1 MMMVISAADDNCVHF
16 FIIAQCEKRSL
27 LFIKGSSQTNSR
39 VSCSCEHV
47 HGRRLVRA
55 GKRPRWSRGSEG
67 SSPYK
72 SVFKWGEK
80 DERVLCK
87 KHRTCSWFSLVQ
99 SWLHYPSF
107 FHWMTWVCLSFNWWV
122 WAPSTLTMSFYCHL
136 LDKCKTPPSAP
147 SAPSR
152 TAWCWGCV
160 RCCLS
165 RCSYL
170 QCRWLVLHV
179 KYCVLGVNMAEVQH
193 NERCSLRSFKRAL
206 IV

>member
-27 LFIKGSSQTNSR
+27 LFVKGSSQTNSR

-72 SVFKWGEK
+72 SVFKWGEE

-87 KHRTCSWFSLVQ
+87 NIVTVHVFHSSNHDFIIPVSFTGWHESASVSTGESELQAPWRWASTAICWTNVRLHRRPPR
-99 SWLHYPSF
+99 LHQGLRGAEAA
-107 FHWMTWVCLSFNWWV
+107 CDAV
-122 WAPSTLTMSFYCHL
+122 WAGAVTYSVGGWCCMLSIVRWELIWQRFSTMKDVHSDPLKGL
-136 LDKCKTPPSAP
+136 
-147 SAPSR
+147 
-152 TAWCWGCV
+152 
-160 RCCLS
+160 
-165 RCSYL
+165 
-170 QCRWLVLHV
+170 
-179 KYCVLGVNMAEVQH
+179 
-193 NERCSLRSFKRAL
+193 
-206 IV
+206 

>member
-1 MMMVISAADDNCVHF
+1 MIWIWSRQWKDTFWQSENIQAVPSRCASLCFFVLFPNYWMLPFMMMVISAADDNCVHF

-136 LDKCKTPPSAP
+136 LDKCKTAPSAP
-147 SAPSR
+147 SAP
-152 TAWCWGCV
+152 
-160 RCCLS
+160 
-165 RCSYL
+165 
-170 QCRWLVLHV
+170 
-179 KYCVLGVNMAEVQH
+179 
-193 NERCSLRSFKRAL
+193 
-206 IV
+206 

>member
-1 MMMVISAADDNCVHF
+1 MIWIWSRQWKDTFWQSENIQAVPSRCASLCFFVLFPNYWMLPFMMMVISAADDNCVHF

-39 VSCSCEHV
+39 VFCSCEHV

-67 SSPYK
+67 SLPYK

-136 LDKCKTPPSAP
+136 LDKCKTAPSAP
-147 SAPSR
+147 SAP
-152 TAWCWGCV
+152 
-160 RCCLS
+160 
-165 RCSYL
+165 
-170 QCRWLVLHV
+170 
-179 KYCVLGVNMAEVQH
+179 
-193 NERCSLRSFKRAL
+193 
-206 IV
+206 

>member
-1 MMMVISAADDNCVHF
+1 MIWIWSRQWKDTFWQSENIQAVPSRCASLCFFVLFPNYWMLPFMMMVISAADDNCVHF

-27 LFIKGSSQTNSR
+27 LFVKGSSQTNSR

-67 SSPYK
+67 SLPCK

-80 DERVLCK
+80 DEQVLCK
-87 KHRTCSWFSLVQ
+87 KHRNCSWFSLVQ

-136 LDKCKTPPSAP
+136 LDKCKTAPSAP
-147 SAPSR
+147 SAP
-152 TAWCWGCV
+152 
-160 RCCLS
+160 
-165 RCSYL
+165 
-170 QCRWLVLHV
+170 
-179 KYCVLGVNMAEVQH
+179 
-193 NERCSLRSFKRAL
+193 
-206 IV
+206 

>member
-1 MMMVISAADDNCVHF
+1 MIWIWSRQWKDTFWQSENIQAVPSRCASLCFFVLFPNYWMLPFMMMVISAADDNCVHF

-27 LFIKGSSQTNSR
+27 LFVKGSSQTNSR

-67 SSPYK
+67 SLPCK

-80 DERVLCK
+80 DEQVLCK
-87 KHRTCSWFSLVQ
+87 KHRNCSWFSLIQ

-136 LDKCKTPPSAP
+136 LDKCKTAPSAP
-147 SAPSR
+147 SAP
-152 TAWCWGCV
+152 
-160 RCCLS
+160 
-165 RCSYL
+165 
-170 QCRWLVLHV
+170 
-179 KYCVLGVNMAEVQH
+179 
-193 NERCSLRSFKRAL
+193 
-206 IV
+206 